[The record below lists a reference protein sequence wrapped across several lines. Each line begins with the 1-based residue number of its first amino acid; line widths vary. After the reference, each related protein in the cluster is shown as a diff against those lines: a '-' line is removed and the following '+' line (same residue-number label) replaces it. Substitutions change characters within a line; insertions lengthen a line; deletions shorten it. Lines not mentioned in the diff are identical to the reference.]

1 MFPELLSILGQ
12 LDWLVLFALLIIG
25 IVIIVVLVKIIFFIL
40 PAAIIAVIVWIFTGG
55 NMLLTGIAF
64 IAVALLSIL
73 KR

>member
-40 PAAIIAVIVWIFTGG
+40 PAAIIAVIVYVITGG
-55 NMLLTGIAF
+55 NMLFTGIAF
-64 IAVALLSIL
+64 IAVAFLSIL